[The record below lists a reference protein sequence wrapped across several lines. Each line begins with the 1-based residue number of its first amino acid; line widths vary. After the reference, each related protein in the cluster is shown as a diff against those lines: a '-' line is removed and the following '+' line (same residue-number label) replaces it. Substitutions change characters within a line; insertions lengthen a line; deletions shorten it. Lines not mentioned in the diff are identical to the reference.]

1 MPGYSATMF
10 FSPHQQSSMPKI
22 KHFIIMIILWSYQF
36 HVHETTPL
44 WNSIWFSWHGNNK
57 KTRRQMEAWLIPMAY
72 QLSLYHVYGLHVLN
86 RDADMIKTNKRN
98 TWHGLCWT
106 NQQHFS
112 VEVEFFSENLLNRG
126 DSHFSHKFLFPFIVM
141 ENGHFNWE
149 YQVFERCG
157 NGVIGWEWSNAPVMI
172 PFWRFG
178 EEIELVLRICEIKGT
193 KPSTTGFGWGLAKE
207 SEIQC

>member
-1 MPGYSATMF
+1 MCVQYILTDPHLNTVWGAKKSLLLRKDGNIVLRVIFCSHTHLTVAGYC
-10 FSPHQQSSMPKI
+10 QS
-22 KHFIIMIILWSYQF
+22 L
-36 HVHETTPL
+36 
-44 WNSIWFSWHGNNK
+44 HG
-57 KTRRQMEAWLIPMAY
+57 M
-72 QLSLYHVYGLHVLN
+72 HVLN
-86 RDADMIKTNKRN
+86 RDVVMIATNKRN